1 MTLRD
6 AYVLGIDVGF
16 GIGEANKD
24 RYSSIEFDS
33 YYSEC
38 LETEVEHYRQF
49 SPFEFVAK
57 EFNDSDNPDKYWEN
71 YEEGVAT
78 GVSRAWIA
86 V

>member
-6 AYVLGIDVGF
+6 AYVLGTDVGF
-16 GIGEANKD
+16 GIGIENKPN
-24 RYSSIEFDS
+24 YSSIEFDKF
-33 YYSEC
+33 YSEC
-38 LETEVEHYRQF
+38 LETESEHYRQF

-57 EFNDSDNPDKYWEN
+57 EFNDSDDPDSYWEN

-78 GVSRAWIA
+78 GISRAWIA